1 MLQLRA
7 KGGILGK
14 KWGESIT
21 KGFPGSIFK
30 TRTLGFLNNINDQFL
45 LCCPGLSCVFTGE
58 SPGVLTNAIT
68 SQRAWMKN
76 TSQGEQPCGSEHLP
90 YTPVQPPQWDA
101 LDGLDAPDSACR

>member
-21 KGFPGSIFK
+21 KGFPGSLFK
-30 TRTLGFLNNINDQFL
+30 TRTLGFLNDINDQFL

-68 SQRAWMKN
+68 SQRAWIKN
-76 TSQGEQPCGSEHLP
+76 TSQGEQPCGSEDLP